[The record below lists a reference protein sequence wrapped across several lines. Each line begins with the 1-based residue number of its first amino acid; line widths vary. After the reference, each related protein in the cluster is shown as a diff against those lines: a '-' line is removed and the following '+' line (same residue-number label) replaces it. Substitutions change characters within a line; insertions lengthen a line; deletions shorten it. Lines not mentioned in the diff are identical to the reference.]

1 MLRTIHGRGHPRCY
15 VIPISV
21 CATKNYDLPIE
32 DSYSGLIC
40 QHSLVNILNVS
51 QRSIKLLHQPM
62 KPHGLV
68 GNFTNKQKGNKEA
81 YDPIDAFLHK
91 LKEDIGE
98 TIATR

>member
-1 MLRTIHGRGHPRCY
+1 M
-15 VIPISV
+15 
-21 CATKNYDLPIE
+21 CATTNDDFPIE
-32 DSYSGLIC
+32 YRYIGLIR
-40 QHSLVNILNVS
+40 QHALANILNLS
-51 QRSIKLLHQPM
+51 QRFIKLLHQPM